1 LNIYIIGC
9 LFAIISAALWA
20 FGAILFRKLGDNISP
35 AGLNFAKS
43 IIATLC
49 LGGLLLGI
57 KTGPVSAQAY
67 LYLGLSGLLGV
78 SLGDTFYFRSLIELG
93 PRLSLTLV
101 VFIPATTVLLAL
113 VILNEQLTLSSFL
126 GIILTLSGVF
136 VVLRG
141 QHSHVNSQIR
151 DLRKGIQ
158 YGILSIVTCSL
169 SIILTKLV
177 IESTSAIE
185 ATFIRQYSGTIG
197 LIVWGLFSSKLK
209 KWIKPF
215 ADPILLKNLIFAA
228 FISTFL
234 GTIFSIAALKYTY
247 ASIATTLNAMSP
259 LFILPLSYYLLKEK
273 ITLCAVLGAFIAV
286 LGAGLIILGN

>member
-1 LNIYIIGC
+1 LNTYIIGC
-9 LFAIISAALWA
+9 LFAIISAVLWA

-35 AGLNFAKS
+35 AGINFAKS
-43 IIATLC
+43 IFATLC
-49 LGGLLLGI
+49 LGVLLLGV
-57 KTGPVSAQAY
+57 KTGPVTAQTY

-78 SLGDTFYFRSLIELG
+78 SLGDTFFFRSLIELG

-101 VFIPATTVLLAL
+101 VLIPATTVLLAL
-113 VILNEQLTLSSFL
+113 VILSEQLTLASFL
-126 GIILTLSGVF
+126 GIILTLSGVA
-136 VVLRG
+136 VVLWG
-141 QHSHVNSQIR
+141 QRSQVNNQIR

-177 IESTSAIE
+177 IDSTSAIE
-185 ATFIRQYSGTIG
+185 ATFIRQLSGAIG
-197 LIVWGLFSSKLK
+197 LIIWGVFNSNLK

-215 ADPILLKNLIFAA
+215 ANPVILKNLVIAA

-234 GTIFSIAALKYTY
+234 GTIFSLAALKYTY

-273 ITLCAVLGAFIAV
+273 ITSCAVIGAFIAV